1 MLQRVLYVL
10 FFIGK
15 RHDPDNRS
23 LPGVMMF
30 ELRDGHVKFCA
41 EAIFQAAQHLPFVLK
56 RLRMLDVKLEGKQT
70 DRHERLRD
78 ESRSYLREDAAVL
91 LLPWAAASAADT
103 LVISKH
109 SRTSPTFTS
118 LKLAMPAPH
127 SNPERTSLA
136 SSLKRFKELSL
147 EV

>member
-1 MLQRVLYVL
+1 MLQTLLLATAFAILNQLPRMADQKRTKNAVRFGQNMLQRLLPVL

-103 LVISKH
+103 LVIWKH
-109 SRTSPTFTS
+109 
-118 LKLAMPAPH
+118 
-127 SNPERTSLA
+127 
-136 SSLKRFKELSL
+136 
-147 EV
+147 